1 MDKKRLQC
9 FVSVF
14 EKGSVSAAAQ
24 ALHMTQPPLSVLIRK
39 LEEELGVSLFDR
51 ESNRLLPT
59 PTGELFYLRAKE
71 LLTSMGAIKRELD
84 ESHNGSR
91 GTVRVGCSTAASL
104 FLIPDAMQ
112 EIAHCNLNITVR
124 VQEGETAY
132 LVQRLRDG
140 HLDLAICR
148 SQYMAT
154 DIETRVLKAEPLVV
168 ALPPGHPL
176 AADTS
181 IRIADLKHE
190 RFFLHSAPSGRG
202 ISDTLIAACQAEGY
216 SPNVV
221 YWGIE
226 TLPMLLMVQ
235 RGLGI
240 AFAPASFGGLGLSG
254 MPRLVPLKD
263 PAIPTHLN
271 LITLK
276 QARMSLTVQRFISLL
291 APKQS

>member
-1 MDKKRLQC
+1 MDKRKLQC

-14 EKGSVSAAAQ
+14 EKGSVSAAAE

-51 ESNRLLPT
+51 EANRLQPT

-71 LLTSMGAIKRELD
+71 LLNSMGAIRRELD
-84 ESHNGSR
+84 EAHNGSR

-104 FLIPDAMQ
+104 FLIPAAMQ
-112 EIAHCNLNITVR
+112 EIADSNLNIIVR
-124 VQEGETAY
+124 AQEGETAY
-132 LVQRLRDG
+132 LIQRLRDG

-148 SQYMAT
+148 SQYIAA
-154 DIETRVLKAEPLVV
+154 DIQTQVLKAEPLVV
-168 ALPPGHPL
+168 ALPPGHRL
-176 AADTS
+176 AS
-181 IRIADLKHE
+181 ESSVRLADLKHE

-202 ISDTLIAACQAEGY
+202 ISDMLIAACQAEGY

-254 MPRLVPLKD
+254 MPRLVPLRS
-263 PAIPTHLN
+263 PEIHTQLN

-276 QARMSLTVQRFISLL
+276 QARTPPTVQRFISLL
-291 APKQS
+291 NPV

>member
-1 MDKKRLQC
+1 MDKRKLQC

-14 EKGSVSAAAQ
+14 EKGSVSAAAE
-24 ALHMTQPPLSVLIRK
+24 ALHMTQPPLSVMIRK
-39 LEEELGVSLFDR
+39 LEDDLGVSLFNR
-51 ESNRLLPT
+51 EANRLLPT
-59 PTGELFYLRAKE
+59 PTGELFYRRAKE
-71 LLTSMGAIKRELD
+71 LLTSMNAIHRELD

-104 FLIPDAMQ
+104 FLIPAAMQ
-112 EIAHCNLNITVR
+112 EIADSKLNITVH

-148 SQYMAT
+148 SQYIAA
-154 DIETRVLKAEPLVV
+154 DIETCAVKTESLVV

-176 AADTS
+176 ASNAS

-190 RFFLHSAPSGRG
+190 TFFLHSAPSGRG
-202 ISDTLIAACQAEGY
+202 ISDTLIAACHAEGY
-216 SPNVV
+216 SPKVA

-240 AFAPASFGGLGLSG
+240 AFAPASFGELGLSG
-254 MPRLVPLKD
+254 MPKLVPLRD
-263 PAIPTHLN
+263 PEIHTHLN

-276 QARMSLTVQRFISLL
+276 QARTPATVQRFMGLINRV
-291 APKQS
+291 